1 VSASTPA
8 APVSPVPS
16 RPTVLWQLGF
26 RPFFLLAGAYA
37 SLSIALWGA
46 RYAGWLPGYG
56 AIGAAWHA
64 HEMLF
69 GFTVAVLTG
78 FLFTAVRNWTALPTP
93 NGGWLMAFAALWIAG
108 RVAVLTPFTGVS
120 MVLNTAFPIAAAVGI
135 AVPLVRSGN
144 RRNYFFVGLLAV
156 IAIAVL
162 GVHLVPLLDRQLP
175 ARIGIRTA
183 LDAMLVIL
191 AVMGGRV
198 IPMFTAN
205 GIPGTTPR
213 RHPVVERTAIGALI
227 ALAIV
232 DVLPLEGTPLVALTV
247 ATLGLAA
254 AGHVVR
260 WWLWQPYRT
269 GRVPLVWVLHAA
281 YAWIPIHLLLRVAG
295 DLGVLAAPLATHALT
310 AGAIGGLTI
319 GMMTRTS
326 KGHTGRP
333 LLADAADTVCYL
345 LVLGAA
351 VVRVFGPLLFP
362 GAYVECVLIA
372 AAGWSAGF
380 GLFTLRY
387 VGPLTRPRVDGK
399 PG

>member
-1 VSASTPA
+1 MSAATPA
-8 APVSPVPS
+8 APVSPTPS
-16 RPTVLWQLGF
+16 GPHVLWQLGF

-46 RYAGWLPGYG
+46 RYAGWLPGQG

-69 GFTVAVLTG
+69 GFTMAVLTG

-93 NGGWLMAFAALWIAG
+93 RGGWLIAIAVLWIAG
-108 RVAVLTPFTGVS
+108 RVAVLTPFTVMS
-120 MVLNTAFPIAAAVGI
+120 MVTNTAFPIAVAAGI

-144 RRNYFFVGLLAV
+144 RRNYFFVGLLAA

-162 GVHLVPLLDRQLP
+162 GVHLVPLLDRGLP
-175 ARIGIRTA
+175 ARIGVRTA
-183 LDAMLVIL
+183 LDVMLVIL

-198 IPMFTAN
+198 IPMFTMN
-205 GIPGTTPR
+205 GVPGTTPR
-213 RHPVVERTAIGALI
+213 RHPAVERTAIGSLI
-227 ALAIV
+227 ALAVV
-232 DVLPLEGTPLVALTV
+232 DVLPLEGTPLAVITV
-247 ATLGLAA
+247 VVLVIAA
-254 AGHVVR
+254 ASHAVR
-260 WWLWQPYRT
+260 GWLWQPHRT
-269 GRVPLVWVLHAA
+269 LRVPLVWVLHAA
-281 YAWIPIHLLLRVAG
+281 YLWIPIHLSLRAAG
-295 DLGVLAAPLATHALT
+295 ELGVLAAPLATHALT

-333 LLADAADTVCYL
+333 LVADAADTTCYG

-351 VVRVFGPLLFP
+351 AVRVFGPLLFP
-362 GAYVECVLIA
+362 DAYVACALVA

-380 GLFTLRY
+380 GLFTVRY
-387 VGPLTRPRVDGK
+387 ARLLTSPRVDGR

>member
-1 VSASTPA
+1 MS
-8 APVSPVPS
+8 PVSPGPS
-16 RPTVLWQLGF
+16 GPHVLWQLGF

-37 SLSIALWGA
+37 SLSIALWGV
-46 RYAGWLPGYG
+46 RYAGWLSGYG
-56 AIGAAWHA
+56 AVGAAWHA

-69 GFTVAVLTG
+69 GFTMAVLTG

-93 NGGWLMAFAALWIAG
+93 NGGWLMAAAALWIAG
-108 RVAVLTPFTGVS
+108 RVAVLTPFTLVS
-120 MVLNTAFPIAAAVGI
+120 MVLNTAFPIAVAVGI
-135 AVPLVRSGN
+135 AVPLARSRN

-175 ARIGIRTA
+175 ARIGVRTA
-183 LDAMLVIL
+183 LDVMLVIL

-198 IPMFTAN
+198 IPMFTGN

-213 RHPVVERTAIGALI
+213 RHPAVERAAIGSLI
-227 ALAIV
+227 VLAIV

-247 ATLGLAA
+247 AVLGVAA
-254 AGHVVR
+254 ATHLVR
-260 WWLWQPYRT
+260 WWLWQPHRT
-269 GRVPLVWVLHAA
+269 WRVPLVWVLHAA
-281 YAWIPIHLLLRVAG
+281 YVWIPIHLLLRVAG

-333 LLADAADTVCYL
+333 LVADAADTVCYL

-351 VVRVFGPLLFP
+351 VVRVFGPLFFP
-362 GAYVECVLIA
+362 GAYVACVLVS

-387 VGPLTRPRVDGK
+387 ARPLTSPRVDGK

>member
-1 VSASTPA
+1 MPA
-8 APVSPVPS
+8 TPVSPVPS
-16 RPTVLWQLGF
+16 GPHVLWQLGF

-46 RYAGWLPGYG
+46 RYAGWLPGQG

-69 GFTVAVLTG
+69 GFTMAVLAG

-93 NGGWLMAFAALWIAG
+93 RGGWLIAIAVLWIAG
-108 RVAVLTPFTGVS
+108 RVAVLTPFVAMS
-120 MVLNTAFPIAAAVGI
+120 IVLNTIFPLAVAIGI

-144 RRNYFFVGLLAV
+144 KRNYFFVGLLVV
-156 IAIAVL
+156 IALAVL
-162 GVHLVPLLDRQLP
+162 GVHLVPLLDRPLP
-175 ARIGIRTA
+175 ARIGVRTA
-183 LDAMLVIL
+183 LDVILVIL

-198 IPMFTAN
+198 IPMFTTN
-205 GIPGTTPR
+205 GVRGTAPR
-213 RHPVVERTAIGALI
+213 RHPVVERTAIGSLI
-227 ALAIV
+227 VLAIV
-232 DVLPLEGTPLVALTV
+232 DVLPLEGTPLVAITV
-247 ATLGLAA
+247 ATLGVATV
-254 AGHVVR
+254 GHAIR
-260 WWLWQPYRT
+260 WWLWQPLRT
-269 GRVPLVWVLHAA
+269 LRVPLVWVLHAA
-281 YAWIPIHLLLRVAG
+281 YVWIPVHLLFRAAG

-333 LLADAADTVCYL
+333 LTADAADTACYL

-351 VVRVFGPLLFP
+351 VVRVFGPLIFP
-362 GAYVECVLIA
+362 DAYVACALVA
-372 AAGWSAGF
+372 ATAWSAGF

-387 VGPLTRPRVDGK
+387 AEPLTSPRVDGK

>member
-1 VSASTPA
+1 MPA

-16 RPTVLWQLGF
+16 GPHVLWQLGF

-46 RYAGWLPGYG
+46 RYAGWLPGQG

-69 GFTVAVLTG
+69 GFTMAVLTG

-93 NGGWLMAFAALWIAG
+93 RGGWLIAIAILWIAG
-108 RVAVLTPFTGVS
+108 RVAVLTPFTAMS
-120 MVLNTAFPIAAAVGI
+120 MVLNTAFPLAVAIGI
-135 AVPLVRSGN
+135 AVPLLRSGN

-156 IAIAVL
+156 IALAVL
-162 GVHLVPLLDRQLP
+162 GVHLVPLIDRQLP
-175 ARIGIRTA
+175 ARIGVRTA
-183 LDAMLVIL
+183 LDVMLVIL

-198 IPMFTAN
+198 IPMFTTN
-205 GIPGTTPR
+205 GVPGTAPR
-213 RHPVVERTAIGALI
+213 RHPVVERTAIGSLI
-227 ALAIV
+227 VLAIV
-232 DVLPLEGTPLVALTV
+232 DVLPLEGTPLVAITV
-247 ATLGLAA
+247 ATLGVAA
-254 AGHVVR
+254 VGHAIR
-260 WWLWQPYRT
+260 WWLWQPHRT
-269 GRVPLVWVLHAA
+269 LRVPLVWVLHAA
-281 YAWIPIHLLLRVAG
+281 YVWIPIHLLLRAAG

-326 KGHTGRP
+326 KGHTGRA
-333 LLADAADTVCYL
+333 LTADAADTACYL

-362 GAYVECVLIA
+362 DAYVTCVLVA
-372 AAGWSAGF
+372 AIGWTAGF

-387 VGPLTRPRVDGK
+387 AGPLTSPRVDGR